1 MNLQQKIVVVIMDV
15 LLIVELCVSMY
26 FASQNQDR
34 LTVVF
39 MQYFLTMCIPTMLFA
54 KILVKRLGSRDP
66 EVQA

>member
-1 MNLQQKIVVVIMDV
+1 MNIQQKVVVVIMDV

-26 FASQNQDR
+26 FANQNQDSF
-34 LTVVF
+34 TVVF
-39 MQYFLTMCIPTMLFA
+39 IRYFLTMCIPTLLVA